1 MDNTSWPSKWQRGLL
16 DALILAAIAA
26 SNGPTYGYKIVQD
39 LEDGGFGRTMGGTLY
54 PILAR
59 FEEDGLIVSSWGE
72 GEGGPGRKFV
82 QITPKG
88 REHVAQLGQHW
99 KMFERS
105 VSSAISGCSTGPA
118 DRKVASR

>member
-16 DALILAAIAA
+16 DVLILAAIEA
-26 SNGPTYGYKIVQD
+26 SNGPTYGYKIVQH
-39 LEDGGFGRTMGGTLY
+39 LEEGGFGRTMGGTLY

-88 REHVAQLGQHW
+88 REHVAQLGQQW
-99 KMFERS
+99 RFFERF
-105 VSSAISGCSTGPA
+105 VSSMINGASSGIS
-118 DRKVASR
+118 DRKVATR